1 MEGRCLRACEQV
13 VDGNLSGSRDLQLL
27 EVGLVVVVLLLL
39 VVLLHQLVQKR
50 LVLLL
55 NKNTREG

>member
-1 MEGRCLRACEQV
+1 MEGRRLRAREQV
-13 VDGNLSGSRDLQLL
+13 VDGNLRGSRDLQLL
-27 EVGLVVVVLLLL
+27 EVGLVVLLLL
-39 VVLLHQLVQKR
+39 VVLHQLVQKR

>member
-1 MEGRCLRACEQV
+1 MEGRRLRACEQV
-13 VDGNLSGSRDLQLL
+13 VDGNLRGSRDLQLL
-27 EVGLVVVVLLLL
+27 EVGLVVLLLL
-39 VVLLHQLVQKR
+39 VVLHQLVQKR

>member
-1 MEGRCLRACEQV
+1 MEGRCLCACEQV

-27 EVGLVVVVLLLL
+27 EVGLVVVLLLL